1 MRTENPKKRLEPGE
15 YYVTP
20 QSKPE
25 HSPVDKKPY
34 WELVGCR
41 IWGGPQARVRLRW
54 DTWTASDEKLRG
66 FEAGD
71 AEWLTTNKQVATP
84 SVIVSKKLN
93 ESRLAEAERAVARL
107 PQDESK
113 NPDSRYQLD
122 DGITFALVCGWNPK
136 AGNTKIEDVI
146 REMRIWLKKRT
157 ELSWKNED
165 HLATMSGVSCFLN
178 HCDRIFGE
186 FTVGV
191 VNSAEYQKAVLHAA
205 EHEPDNYK
213 QLALTGLRRA
223 LNYLLDRERISVVRL
238 YSFGLKSEAIPQAMK
253 LLERQQYI
261 DVFWENDFAA
271 AAVARFYMGL
281 RPLSELKKSRAAT
294 PWGLSPDLRYYRV
307 PMDSKTGY
315 RPVEVPPV
323 AKKLFEILRDEKRLG
338 ILNEHGN
345 YQLHIGNASTWSPW
359 YLKMGYG
366 AVTPALAKNILPRL
380 RKLSDEDAV
389 AEFNT
394 QYPRK
399 YKNSN
404 DPIPCKATTE
414 AVDKYLNDSPR
425 KGSISAYVHATG
437 GMVDSA
443 ATYFG
448 NSRKIILAHYLALM
462 SRAEAFLLYQTI
474 PTCLLG
480 NIDPTTIP
488 LPSWAKPELL
498 SAEDKAELEALRAE
512 LPKFYASTPSFR
524 EKAEVTRRDAI
535 RRFWAAKKSSPDWQ
549 RTKEA
554 YGTRAPR
561 FKSKAPGQGCRRN
574 RGYGPGSCDS
584 TGPESI
590 GAIRLGSCDS
600 GRLEPVLNFCQID
613 F

>member
-1 MRTENPKKRLEPGE
+1 LRTENPKKWLEPGE
-15 YYVTP
+15 YYITP

-34 WELVGCR
+34 CDLVGCR
-41 IWGGPQARVRLRW
+41 IWGGPKARVRLRW
-54 DTWTASDEKLRG
+54 DTWTASDEKLR
-66 FEAGD
+66 
-71 AEWLTTNKQVATP
+71 
-84 SVIVSKKLN
+84 
-93 ESRLAEAERAVARL
+93 
-107 PQDESK
+107 
-113 NPDSRYQLD
+113 
-122 DGITFALVCGWNPK
+122 
-136 AGNTKIEDVI
+136 
-146 REMRIWLKKRT
+146 IWFKKRT

-165 HLATMSGVSCFLN
+165 HLATMSGVSCTLN
-178 HCDRIFGE
+178 HCERIFGQL
-186 FTVGV
+186 TVGV
-191 VNSAEYQKAVLHAA
+191 VNSAEYQKAVLNAA

-223 LNYLLDRERISVVRL
+223 LHYLLDRERISIVRL
-238 YSFGLKSEAIPQAMK
+238 YSFGLKSEGIPQAMK

-261 DVFWENDFAA
+261 DVFWENDFAV

-281 RPLSELKKSRAAT
+281 RPFSELKKSRAAT

-338 ILNEHGN
+338 TLNEHGN
-345 YQLHIGNASTWSPW
+345 YQIHIGNASTWSPW

-366 AVTPALAKNILPRL
+366 AVTPVPAKNILPRL
-380 RKLSDEDAV
+380 RKLSDEEAV
-389 AEFNT
+389 SEFNT

-404 DPIPCKATTE
+404 DSIPCKATTK
-414 AVDKYLNDSPR
+414 AIDKYLNDSPR

-443 ATYFG
+443 ATYFS

-512 LPKFYASTPSFR
+512 LPKFDASAPSFR
-524 EKAEVTRRDAI
+524 KKAEVTRRDAI

-554 YGTRAPR
+554 YGAHAASARLA
-561 FKSKAPGQGCRRN
+561 SKAKQQAKAAAEN
-574 RGYGPGSCDS
+574 RDP
-584 TGPESI
+584 
-590 GAIRLGSCDS
+590 AQV
-600 GRLEPVLNFCQID
+600 PVTQAAQNPSAQSDLVPVTQAA
-613 F
+613 